1 MKKILSSIIK
11 GSIISSVILVA
22 LGLLLIFKSEVTII
36 TISYIIGALLIAMG
50 VLTELNYLKEN
61 KDNLAKGDL
70 DIIYGIVCAILGIV
84 VIKNPEAIASII
96 PLAVGVIIVANSV
109 VKLQYSLEL
118 KKEKNDLWISTLIL
132 SIVMVICGIV
142 LIFNPFTGAV
152 LFTKIV
158 GIFILIY
165 AVLDLV
171 STFFIKKT
179 LDKIHEEVKS
189 SLEDVKEALI
199 VEEKEPKKLEIK
211 DEKEEDKKDEDEDKK
226 SDEKE

>member
-1 MKKILSSIIK
+1 MKRLLSSIIK
-11 GSIISSVILVA
+11 GSIISSIALVA
-22 LGLLLIFKSEVTII
+22 LGILLIFKSEVTII
-36 TISYIIGALLIAMG
+36 TISYIIGAVLIAMG

-61 KDNLAKGDL
+61 KENLAKGDL
-70 DIIYGIVCAILGIV
+70 DIVYGVVCAILGIII
-84 VIKNPEAIASII
+84 IKNPEAIASII

-118 KKEKNDLWISTLIL
+118 RKEKNDLWISTLIL

-152 LFTKIV
+152 LFTRIV

-165 AVLDLV
+165 AILDLV

-179 LDKIHEEVKS
+179 LEKIHDS
-189 SLEDVKEALI
+189 ILEDVKEAEI
-199 VEEKEPKKLEIK
+199 IEEKEPKKLEEPKEEQEEKK
-211 DEKEEDKKDEDEDKK
+211 DDDKEEKE
-226 SDEKE
+226 

>member
-1 MKKILSSIIK
+1 MKKIVSSIIK
-11 GSIISSVILVA
+11 GSIISSIILVA
-22 LGLLLIFKSEVTII
+22 LGLLLIFKSEVTIV

-61 KDNLAKGDL
+61 KNNLAKGDL
-70 DIIYGIVCAILGIV
+70 DIVYGIVCAILGII

-118 KKEKNDLWISTLIL
+118 KKENNDLWISTLIL

-152 LFTKIV
+152 LFTRIV

-165 AVLDLV
+165 AILDLV
-171 STFFIKKT
+171 STFFIKRT
-179 LDKIHEEVKS
+179 IDKIHDATIEEVK
-189 SLEDVKEALI
+189 EAEVI
-199 VEEKEPKKLEIK
+199 EEKKPKQI
-211 DEKEEDKKDEDEDKK
+211 EDKKD
-226 SDEKE
+226 DEKE

>member
-1 MKKILSSIIK
+1 MKKLLSTIIK
-11 GSIISSVILVA
+11 GSIISSIILVA

-36 TISYIIGALLIAMG
+36 TISYIIGAILIAMG
-50 VLTELNYLKEN
+50 VLTELNFLKEN
-61 KDNLAKGDL
+61 KDNLAKADL
-70 DIIYGIVCAILGIV
+70 DIVYGIVCVILGIII
-84 VIKNPEAIASII
+84 IKNPEAIASII

-118 KKEKNDLWISTLIL
+118 KKDNNDLWISTLIL

-152 LFTKIV
+152 LFTRIV

-165 AVLDLV
+165 AILDLI

-179 LDKIHEEVKS
+179 LEKIHDAI
-189 SLEDVKEALI
+189 DVKEAEVI
-199 VEEKEPKKLEIK
+199 EEKEPEKLEIK
-211 DEKEEDKKDEDEDKK
+211 EEEKEDKKEDDSEEKTDEKE
-226 SDEKE
+226 

>member
-1 MKKILSSIIK
+1 MKKIVSSIIK
-11 GSIISSVILVA
+11 GSIISSIILVA
-22 LGLLLIFKSEVTII
+22 LGLLLIFKSEVTIV

-61 KDNLAKGDL
+61 KNNLAKGDL
-70 DIIYGIVCAILGIV
+70 DIVYGIVCAILGII

-118 KKEKNDLWISTLIL
+118 KKENNDLWISTLIL

-152 LFTKIV
+152 LFTRIV

-165 AVLDLV
+165 AILDLV
-171 STFFIKKT
+171 STFFIKRT
-179 LDKIHEEVKS
+179 IEKIHDATIEEVK
-189 SLEDVKEALI
+189 EAEVI
-199 VEEKEPKKLEIK
+199 EEKKPKQI
-211 DEKEEDKKDEDEDKK
+211 EDKKD
-226 SDEKE
+226 DEKE